1 MPEAEY
7 GGLILGIEED
17 IEGGCWRLVRVDG
30 CTMVRRKGRLVENN
44 G

>member
-7 GGLILGIEED
+7 GGLILGTEED
-17 IEGGCWRLVRVDG
+17 IDGCCWSLVWVDG
-30 CTMVRRKGRLVENN
+30 CTMVREKGRLVENN